1 MAKPSVIFMGSKP
14 GAVVALNHLYE
25 QGWAIKAVCVSGTV
39 SHPWYPEPDL
49 KMAAK
54 ALGLPV
60 FKQSEL
66 GQIVGEVDVVIS
78 YMFRH
83 LVKPE
88 IASKATKAAVNFH
101 AAPLPEYGGW
111 GGTYNLAILENKQE
125 FGCTCIIWGQGDSTM
140 DLYSKSAVFRLT
152 PSF

>member
-101 AAPLPEYGGW
+101 AAPLPEYGAG
-111 GGTYNLAILENKQE
+111 AP
-125 FGCTCIIWGQGDSTM
+125 IIWRFWKINKSSGAPASFGQGIRRWTFTQSPPFSD
-140 DLYSKSAVFRLT
+140 
-152 PSF
+152 